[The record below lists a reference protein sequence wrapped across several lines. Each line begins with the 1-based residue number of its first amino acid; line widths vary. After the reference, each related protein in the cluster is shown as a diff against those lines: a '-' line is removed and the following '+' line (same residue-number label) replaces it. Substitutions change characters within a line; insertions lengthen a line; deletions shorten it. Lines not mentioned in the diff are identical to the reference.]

1 MNHLFLLNTDLWF
14 ILMEINVHMNRVN
27 AHDVHESIF
36 NQDDH
41 PVQPCWR
48 KCGNHTNKSTFDNW
62 FHCSKR
68 WQVSICSSGCLFR
81 GQLTKTLSDC
91 RVEMIWWSMGKTVCE
106 KVCEHQTLFKHVAH
120 KHIWHIN
127 TACITGMF
135 AYW

>member
-1 MNHLFLLNTDLWF
+1 MNHFFLFNTDEWF

-27 AHDVHESIF
+27 AHDVHETIVK
-36 NQDDH
+36 QDDH

-48 KCGNHTNKSTFDNW
+48 KCGNHTNKSSLNNW

-68 WQVSICSSGCLFR
+68 WQVSIVLPDVCLEVSSPKQFQTVVLKWYDEAWERWCAWRSVNSRSCSN
-81 GQLTKTLSDC
+81 
-91 RVEMIWWSMGKTVCE
+91 
-106 KVCEHQTLFKHVAH
+106 VAH
-120 KHIWHIN
+120 KHIWHMN